1 MVRGERGKQGFS
13 HHCSWCKLK
22 SLLIKRSEHSRFAC
36 QGMPSIMN
44 LSLKKL
50 AASTLI
56 LASLSS
62 FASLAN
68 ATVTAQQSAVIL
80 KTFSDTSV
88 KDFRQFLNS
97 LANADVVKT
106 ADFGPAISAFL
117 DNKPLS
123 AAQQN
128 DIHRLLGLYTRMK
141 YGSAATETLRELVA
155 IPTVRVDGV
164 AQHENPAFI
173 KIADKIKSLA
183 EGFDLKFRNVD
194 NRVYEVSLDGASDEV
209 VGIHVHADVVPVTLD
224 NWVLPDGTRLD
235 PFKVTLI
242 GDRMYGRGTE
252 DDKNGIVVALY
263 AMKVIKEEK
272 LPLARNFKLLI
283 DTTEETAGD
292 AIPYYFE
299 RNPTP
304 AYNLA
309 LDGGYPVVIAEKG
322 YGTVMASFARRQ
334 AEGEGAEIVSMTGGM
349 ATNQIPSKSVATLL
363 TDKPAELAASLQQAG
378 AEYVKSNGGDF
389 EVDARVD
396 GKDVK
401 LTVTGVSAHSSAP
414 QSGVNPV
421 ARMLDF
427 INSLQGKVALKHNQ
441 ITDAARYAADNWG
454 LDYLGSK
461 LGVGFSDD
469 FMGPL
474 TASLTY
480 VAMDEKAFKLA
491 VNLRVPK
498 GKSPQVLKSEIAEKL
513 AAWST
518 KTAIKPA
525 FDYSIAEP
533 MYRNPEGEWVKA
545 LLAVASENLGME
557 HTFGTSAGAT
567 SVHSLPNGVQFGL
580 ARPEVKYTGHTDNE
594 FKTTGQF
601 LLDLQIV
608 TEMMGRIGQLPKL

>member
-1 MVRGERGKQGFS
+1 
-13 HHCSWCKLK
+13 
-22 SLLIKRSEHSRFAC
+22 
-36 QGMPSIMN
+36 MN

-50 AASTLI
+50 AVSTLI

-62 FASLAN
+62 FTSLAN
-68 ATVTAQQSAVIL
+68 ANVTAQQSAIIL
-80 KTFSDTSV
+80 KTFSETSV

-117 DNKPLS
+117 DNKQLS
-123 AAQQN
+123 EAQQN

-173 KIADKIKSLA
+173 KIADTIKRLA

-194 NRVYEVSLDGASDEV
+194 NRVYEVSLDGVGDEV
-209 VGIHVHADVVPVTLD
+209 VGIHVHADVVPVTPD

-322 YGTVMASFARRQ
+322 YGTVMASFARRK

-389 EVDARVD
+389 EVDAKVD

-498 GKSPQVLKSEIAEKL
+498 GKSPQELKSEIAEKL